1 MRYDQF
7 GAGTSVRVLCDAVD
21 WPVGWPLE
29 GPGWMRV
36 SGADAPA
43 DVLMV
48 SREGPEFG
56 VGLPVVLLAG
66 DDTPA
71 SLIDRADGIVLRH
84 DAPEV
89 IGAVFQLACSDAAPG
104 LRERGDGAAMITA
117 LSQEAARIA
126 EALARLAEAPLANGA
141 EDEAAG
147 LPVAIDARLVRRV
160 IRLRRDRE
168 RHFPAE
174 IFADPAWDMLLDLAA
189 ARLEG
194 QRVSVS
200 SLCIASAVPTTTAL
214 RWIRSLSQAG
224 IFERRTD
231 ENDARRTWI
240 ALSDGGSDAVMA
252 WLRRF
257 AAVFAPV

>member
-1 MRYDQF
+1 M
-7 GAGTSVRVLCDAVD
+7 LCDMVD
-21 WPVGWPLE
+21 WPLE
-29 GPGWMRV
+29 GPGWVTV
-36 SGADAPA
+36 SGADALA
-43 DVLMV
+43 DVLV
-48 SREGPEFG
+48 ASHEALDLPL
-56 VGLPVVLLAG
+56 GLPLVMVPRH
-66 DDTPA
+66 DTPA
-71 SLIDRADGIVLRH
+71 TLTDRAEATLFID

-89 IGAVFQLACSDAAPG
+89 IGAMLQRVCSGPESG

-126 EALARLAEAPLANGA
+126 DALARLAEERGDGERVEGGGA
-141 EDEAAG
+141 V
-147 LPVAIDARLVRRV
+147 LPVAIDARLVRAV
-160 IRLRRDRE
+160 IKLRRDRE

-174 IFADPAWDMLLDLAA
+174 IFADPAWDMMLDLAA

-214 RWIRSLSQAG
+214 RWIRSLSEAG
-224 IFERRTD
+224 IFQRRTD

-240 ALSDGGSDAVMA
+240 ALSDAASEAVMA

>member
-1 MRYDQF
+1 MRYDQI
-7 GAGTSVRVLCDAVD
+7 GAAAPVRVLCALAD
-21 WPVGWPLE
+21 WPLE
-29 GPGWMRV
+29 GPGWVTV
-36 SGADAPA
+36 SGADVQA
-43 DVLMV
+43 DVLV
-48 SREGPEFG
+48 VRREVDDFTL
-56 VGLPVVLLAG
+56 GLPLVVVS
-66 DDTPA
+66 DDDVPA
-71 SLIDRADGIVLRH
+71 SLIDRADAILFDG

-89 IGAVFQLACSDAAPG
+89 IGAVLQRVCSGGPSG

-126 EALARLAEAPLANGA
+126 DALAKLAETR
-141 EDEAAG
+141 EAARTEVSVPG
-147 LPVAIDARLVRRV
+147 PMVIDARLVRGL

-174 IFADPAWDMLLDLAA
+174 MFADPAWDTLLDLAA

-200 SLCIASAVPTTTAL
+200 SLCIAAAVPTTTAL
-214 RWIRSLSQAG
+214 RWIRSLSEAG

-231 ENDARRTWI
+231 ETDLRRTWI
-240 ALSDGGSDAVMA
+240 GLSDGAAEAVMA

-257 AAVFAPV
+257 AAAFAPV